1 MNQENLEQL
10 ETKSEET
17 KSEEKG
23 GWVNTLAKGL
33 ALAPILLEQFT
44 NQKLPV
50 VGGILGDI
58 QQTISQLAVN
68 IQQLGTTVVNNQNK
82 IWQKLTS
89 LENNAQQKLVNLTNK
104 VDKISTVRLTSE
116 RERKQIE
123 YNPKHLENQ
132 EFE

>member
-10 ETKSEET
+10 ETNQEET

-33 ALAPILLEQFT
+33 AVAPILLEQFT
-44 NQKLPV
+44 GQKVPQMT
-50 VGGILGDI
+50 GTMAEI
-58 QQTISQLAVN
+58 QGAINQLAAN
-68 IQQLGTTVVNNQNK
+68 IQTVVNNQNK

-104 VDKISTVRLTSE
+104 IDKISTVKLTRE
-116 RERKQIE
+116 REKEQIE
-123 YNPKHLENQ
+123 YNPKQNRLGNQ
-132 EFE
+132 EY